1 MTDDGGAC
9 STPSPAGVI
18 IDLTID
24 DPSWLDDMPGADEE
38 ARKACIAALE
48 TTCPGSDLVVSLV
61 MSNDRSVATLNRR
74 WRNIE
79 GPTDVLSFPSERRC
93 PGIAPLA
100 AAASPEGSAVE
111 LGDIVIARETL
122 VRDALEHVR
131 PLHDH
136 LAHIVVHGTLHL
148 LGYEHETDD
157 DAEAMETMEQTVL
170 AGLGIPDPYR

>member
-1 MTDDGGAC
+1 MTDGGGAC
-9 STPSPAGVI
+9 STSSPAGVTV
-18 IDLTID
+18 DLTID
-24 DPSWLDDMPGADEE
+24 DPGWLDDLPGADEE
-38 ARKACIAALE
+38 ARKVCIAALE
-48 TTCPGSDLVVSLV
+48 TTCPGSELVVSLV
-61 MSNDRSVATLNRR
+61 MSNDRNVATLNRR
-74 WRNIE
+74 WRKIDK
-79 GPTDVLSFPSERRC
+79 PTDVLSFPSEKRS

-100 AAASPEGSAVE
+100 AAGAPGGSPVE

-122 VRDALEHVR
+122 LRDALEHVR

-157 DAEAMETMEQTVL
+157 DAEVMETMEQTVL